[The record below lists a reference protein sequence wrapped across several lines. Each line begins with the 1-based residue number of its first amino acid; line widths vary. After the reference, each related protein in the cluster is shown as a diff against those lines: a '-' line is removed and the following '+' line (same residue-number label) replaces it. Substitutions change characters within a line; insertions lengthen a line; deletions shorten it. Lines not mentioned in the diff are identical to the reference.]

1 MEQYFLAIDIG
12 ASGGRHILGHL
23 EDGRLVLEEIYRF
36 ENGMEEIDGQKCWN
50 VERLFEEIKTGMKL
64 CRRIGKIPVSMGIDT
79 WAVDFVLL
87 DKHGQRLGNAVAYRD
102 RRSLFMDR
110 LVYEKISEEE
120 LYHRTGI
127 QKQSFNTIYQLMA
140 VKSGEP
146 VLWEQAETML
156 MIPDYFHYLLT
167 GRMAAEY
174 SNATTTQLVNA
185 DTGDWDSD
193 LIDRLGYKRTL
204 FQKIRQPGTVLGE
217 LNEKTA
223 KEVGFSCWVVLPATH
238 DTGSAVA
245 AVPAQKEPFVYI
257 SSGTWS
263 LMGTELSKP
272 DCSEES
278 RLHNFTNEGG
288 YEHRYRYLKNIMGLW
303 MIQSVKKELAPEK
316 SYEEICWEAAGSRI
330 GSIVDCND
338 ERFLAPESMIEE
350 VQQACRETKQQVP
363 QGIGQIAAVIYQS
376 LARCYAGTIDELQ
389 KQTGCIYEKIHVVG
403 GGANAEYLNELTA
416 LETHKTVVAG
426 PVEATAAG
434 NVVIQLL
441 AAGKWKN
448 LTEARACIAESF
460 PIRKYTD

>member
-12 ASGGRHILGHL
+12 ASGGRHILGHM

-87 DKHGQRLGNAVAYRD
+87 DKNGQRLGNAVAYRD

-146 VLWEQAETML
+146 ALWEQAETML

-185 DTGDWDSD
+185 DTGDWDPD
-193 LIDRLGYKRTL
+193 LIDRG
-204 FQKIRQPGTVLGE
+204 
-217 LNEKTA
+217 
-223 KEVGFSCWVVLPATH
+223 
-238 DTGSAVA
+238 D
-245 AVPAQKEPFVYI
+245 
-257 SSGTWS
+257 
-263 LMGTELSKP
+263 
-272 DCSEES
+272 
-278 RLHNFTNEGG
+278 
-288 YEHRYRYLKNIMGLW
+288 
-303 MIQSVKKELAPEK
+303 
-316 SYEEICWEAAGSRI
+316 
-330 GSIVDCND
+330 
-338 ERFLAPESMIEE
+338 
-350 VQQACRETKQQVP
+350 
-363 QGIGQIAAVIYQS
+363 
-376 LARCYAGTIDELQ
+376 
-389 KQTGCIYEKIHVVG
+389 
-403 GGANAEYLNELTA
+403 
-416 LETHKTVVAG
+416 
-426 PVEATAAG
+426 
-434 NVVIQLL
+434 L
-441 AAGKWKN
+441 AAGG
-448 LTEARACIAESF
+448 
-460 PIRKYTD
+460 RKS